1 MHASITRTGWLWRLR
16 PPYRLQAQSDG
27 GAKLLGAGDW
37 ELPVKEPASLTLL
50 ASLSEGLA
58 EAELLMRDDAAEA
71 LLRLRGLIDR
81 RMVEGILIS
90 DARAVAIAEPC
101 RNGFDLPATAALPA
115 AIGLDRFAYLRAD
128 VRGLTLEHPEAACR
142 IVLVRP
148 ELASFIARMAAGP
161 VIADQ
166 IDCPAERAL
175 AALLVASGFVARE
188 REPSG
193 RAMWE
198 FHDLL
203 FHRGSRAYGD
213 WRVRG
218 GSYRFRGEV
227 EPPPAFRA
235 THPGATIALP
245 PVTQARARSPLALLM
260 EQRRSVRAFSAQPV
274 ALTAISDILYRV
286 GHAQSDIRQSE
297 PGQECY
303 FRPAPSAGGIQAIEI
318 YLAVREGQEL
328 APGFYHYRG
337 ADHALTQIRNAE
349 SAAGHMLRL
358 CAAAQREPDPPP
370 VLAVLAA
377 RLPRL
382 AWKYEGIAYHLALL
396 DAGVLLQSL
405 YLVTADIGL
414 GGCAA
419 GLGENSAFLQAVGG
433 TGFDEVNV
441 AEFAFGHPDPAQS

>member
-1 MHASITRTGWLWRLR
+1 MRAPFRFDKR
-16 PPYRLQAQSDG
+16 SDG
-27 GAKLLGAGDW
+27 SARLLGAGDW
-37 ELPVKEPASLTLL
+37 ELPIKEPASLALL

-58 EAELLMRDDAAEA
+58 EPDILTRDDAAEA

-81 RMVEGILIS
+81 RMVEAVLAS
-90 DARAVAIAEPC
+90 DGRAIAIAEPC
-101 RNGFDLPATAALPA
+101 RGGFDLPASTTLPVMV
-115 AIGLDRFAYLRAD
+115 GLDRFAYLRAD

-142 IVLVRP
+142 IVLARP
-148 ELASFIARMAAGP
+148 ELASFIARMAAGRM
-161 VIADQ
+161 ATDQ

-175 AALLVASGFVARE
+175 AALLVACQFVARE
-188 REPSG
+188 HEPPG

-227 EPPPAFRA
+227 EPPPAFRPP
-235 THPGATIALP
+235 HPGETIALP
-245 PVTQARARSPLALLM
+245 PAAQTGGGLSLAPLM

-274 ALTAISDILYRV
+274 ALTSISEILHRV
-286 GHAQSDIRQSE
+286 ARCQSILRRSE
-297 PGQECY
+297 AGQDCY
-303 FRPAPSAGGIQAIEI
+303 FRPVPSAGGIQAIEI
-318 YLAVREGQEL
+318 YLAVRDGQEM
-328 APGFYHYRG
+328 APGLYHYRG
-337 ADHALTQIRNAE
+337 AEHSLTRIRNAE
-349 SAAGHMLRL
+349 TAAADMLRL
-358 CAAAQREPDPPP
+358 CAGAQRQPDPPS

-405 YLVTADIGL
+405 YLVTADMGL

-419 GLGENSAFLQAVGG
+419 GLGENAAFQRAIGG

-441 AEFAFGHPDPAQS
+441 AEFAFGHPAAA